1 MIGDYTA
8 IKQKYSDLI
17 AEQKYINSEI
27 KKVQSNIK
35 EQKRYYADT
44 LAARTLI
51 QTAAEATQKNLEEQI
66 STLVTLGIN
75 SVFPEP
81 CTFCVEFPQKRGK
94 TEANFYLINNNGDKI
109 NDILGSDGGGLGD
122 IVSFVLRVAFW
133 KLDGG
138 RPILLSDE
146 PFRFLHSIEYQ
157 AHTSEMIQ
165 MLSKDLGLQMVIVSD
180 QNDIVGDRLFRVN
193 NGKVKEIS

>member
-1 MIGDYTA
+1 MIGDYA
-8 IKQKYSDLI
+8 EIKQKYSDLI

-27 KKVQSNIK
+27 KKAQSTIK

-75 SVFPEP
+75 SIFPEN
-81 CTFCVEFPQKRGK
+81 TEFKLEFNLKRGK
-94 TEANFYLINNNGDKI
+94 TECSFHLLDVNGNRV

-122 IVSFVLRVAFW
+122 IISFCLRVAFW
-133 KLDGG
+133 KLDKG
-138 RPILLSDE
+138 RPILISDE
-146 PFRFLHSIEYQ
+146 PFRFLHSSEYQ
-157 AHTSEMIQ
+157 ANTSEMIQ

-180 QNDIVGDRLFRVN
+180 QNDIVGDKLFRVTK
-193 NGKVKEIS
+193 GKVKEIV